1 MKIQTGTY
9 VRVNVEALEALF
21 KERLG
26 DAIQRIE
33 LESLLV
39 FEEHMSLLTVHYS
52 SYDALMESGIMNFNR
67 VFNENEIEVDDSAEK
82 QYSVSFTFNQLKPLL
97 EELLSQQLGIRF
109 QLSGIEDVQQDE
121 QEQFIFLG
129 TH

>member
-1 MKIQTGTY
+1 MRIQTGTY
-9 VRVNVEALEALF
+9 IRLSVETLETLF

-26 DAIQRIE
+26 DAIQRME

-39 FEEHMSLLTVHYS
+39 FEEHMSLLTLQYP
-52 SYDALMESGIMNFNR
+52 SYEALMASGIENFNR
-67 VFNENEIEVDDSAEK
+67 VFNENEIEMDDSAEK